1 MAKKNDTEG
10 NRLYLEPV
18 ALLQGF
24 IMAQALLLLL
34 TFVLAT
40 LVYFSSWQASPGLLA
55 VLAHLGVLGGS
66 ALAGWRC
73 HKRAWLHGIV
83 VGVAAFLV
91 LSLVGYGESPFVT
104 WAWWN
109 ALIKMTMAAMLGGIF
124 GGLFST

>member
-10 NRLYLEPV
+10 SRLYLDPV

-24 IMAQALLLLL
+24 ILAQVLLLLL
-34 TFVLAT
+34 TIVLAT
-40 LVYFSSWQASPGLLA
+40 LVYFSSWQASLGLLA
-55 VLAHLGVLGGS
+55 ALAHLGVLGGS
-66 ALAGWRC
+66 VVAGWRC
-73 HKRAWLHGIV
+73 HKRAWLHGVV

-91 LSLVGYGESPFVT
+91 LSWLGYGDSPFVT

-109 ALIKMTMAAMLGGIF
+109 ALLKMTMVAMLGGIF